1 MEDAVIFL
9 EEEEEEERNVLYLA
23 LVSCFSSNGVNT
35 AGQI

>member
-9 EEEEEEERNVLYLA
+9 EEERNVLYLV
-23 LVSCFSSNGVNT
+23 LVSCFSSNGVNI